1 MTVFEWYNDSNLIE
15 WSSDSCPV
23 DVWDT
28 PPENLSEFLLSVYW
42 EDKDLLQ
49 NTFDLALQKDENCS
63 CTFRLFDNRGKMRY
77 FDLSLNREGYQNRV
91 FGLLKDVTSKIKA
104 EKELK
109 RINDG
114 SNQLNSIIASL
125 QLLSDERLIRKQFSS
140 SIVNSLNIA
149 DCFFMIQSDDGYSL
163 FEESVNT
170 NKQNIEIQR
179 QLIQLNQNVL
189 KSCWESG
196 NPLMQQIKLPVLG
209 DKPLQFIVVPFAV
222 SENIESLIVAYCTE
236 VEEQSEARADFMMK
250 CVEVLKQRLLKL
262 RSEVALKKLNKEL
275 LTSNYQLEQYSYI
288 VAHNLRAPFS
298 NIKGIIDLLNLESI
312 ADEKDKMLFLKLVDT
327 INNIDQIL
335 IDLNKLLTIQNSL
348 DIKYERVQLEKMLN
362 SILKTMEQ
370 DFQSIQAKVV
380 IDLSKKSEVIA
391 CKPYILSVFQNLLS
405 NSYKYRNPD
414 KKLEVQIKT
423 WEDEAG
429 HAIIEFKDNGI
440 GIDLTRYKD
449 RVFKLY
455 SRFHRHVDGSGF
467 GLYLVKSQIN
477 AMGGE
482 IEIESTPGFGTTF
495 YIKIKNQ

>member
-1 MTVFEWYNDSNLIE
+1 
-15 WSSDSCPV
+15 
-23 DVWDT
+23 
-28 PPENLSEFLLSVYW
+28 
-42 EDKDLLQ
+42 
-49 NTFDLALQKDENCS
+49 
-63 CTFRLFDNRGKMRY
+63 
-77 FDLSLNREGYQNRV
+77 
-91 FGLLKDVTSKIKA
+91 
-104 EKELK
+104 
-109 RINDG
+109 
-114 SNQLNSIIASL
+114 
-125 QLLSDERLIRKQFSS
+125 
-140 SIVNSLNIA
+140 
-149 DCFFMIQSDDGYSL
+149 MIQSDDGYSL

-380 IDLSKKSEVIA
+380 IDFSKKSEVIA

-414 KKLEVQIKT
+414 KNLEVQIKT

-429 HAIIEFKDNGI
+429 LTIIEFKDNGI

-455 SRFHRHVDGSGF
+455 SRFHRHINGSGL
-467 GLYLVKSQIN
+467 GLYLVKSQIT

-482 IEIESTPGFGTTF
+482 IEIESTPGIGTTF
-495 YIKIKNQ
+495 YIRIKNQ